1 MMSTDTEKVFRE
13 LQAFLDQF
21 GKLSEKET
29 KEKIDEFMKEYN
41 DKLTAEET
49 VEKDQWYYLDLAMEA
64 EDVKVARKNAQK
76 ALTIDPYCTDAELL
90 LIDLMDITPEEAKKR
105 FEKLIKKTEK
115 HLEEEG
121 YFAEENIGSFYMIN
135 ETRPYMRALGTYM
148 DDLIGLGKFRAAIRV
163 GVNIIRLNQNDNMGI
178 RYDLMALHAFM
189 EDVSSAEG
197 LLSAYEEESA
207 GMLFPLILL
216 YYKVDD
222 YTKARKYLKLLAG
235 KNPDLKKLMM
245 EELTD
250 EELNQNAMPFGYA
263 MDTIG
268 ELMDVINRDMFLID
282 TSVGA
287 MLWMKSELSKM

>member
-1 MMSTDTEKVFRE
+1 MSKDTEKIVRE
-13 LQAFLDQF
+13 LQEFMDQF
-21 GKLSEKET
+21 KDLSEEEARGKV
-29 KEKIDEFMKEYN
+29 DEFLKQYN
-41 DKLTAEET
+41 DKLAAVDP

-121 YFAEENIGSFYMIN
+121 YFAEENIGSFYMMH
-135 ETRPYMRALGTYM
+135 ETRPYIRALGTYM
-148 DDLIGLGKFRAAIRV
+148 DDLIGLGKFRAAIRA
-163 GVNIIRLNQNDNMGI
+163 GLNIIRLNENDNLGI
-178 RYDLMALHAFM
+178 RYDLMALYAFM
-189 EDVSSAEG
+189 EDVSSAEA
-197 LLSAYEEESA
+197 LLAAYEEESA

-216 YYKVDD
+216 YYKMDD

-250 EELNQNAMPFGYA
+250 EELDQNAMPFGYA

-282 TSVGA
+282 SSVGG
-287 MLWMKSELSKM
+287 MLWIKSELSKM